1 MAHLEVRTGLRFMV
15 YKVEYG
21 AQGYAV
27 IDQRTNE
34 RVWGPGSKKDAQEQ
48 ALKLNDAM
56 VK

>member
-1 MAHLEVRTGLRFMV
+1 MV